1 MLAIKT
7 DNLSKKFPNNLGVS
21 SVNLEIEQG
30 HLVALL
36 GVNGAGKT
44 TIIKMS
50 SCLINHLW
58 GMPQFMVTAL
68 FMNSIYHPLR
78 CH

>member
-7 DNLSKKFPNNLGVS
+7 DNLSKKYPNNLGIS

-30 HLVALL
+30 HLIALL
-36 GVNGAGKT
+36 GVNVAGKT
-44 TIIKMS
+44 TIIKML
-50 SCLINHLW
+50 SCLTNHQR

-78 CH
+78 